1 MNGRIAKLLRKTA
14 RTNPY
19 GVKNIDNPKTL
30 YQKSKRKDC
39 IQLAPGLRLTY
50 KYLKRFYKRGE
61 FTAADVRKELEE
73 FNVTKNIFTIPEERT
88 QQ

>member
-19 GVKNIDNPKTL
+19 GVENIDNPKTL

-61 FTAADVRKELEE
+61 FTAVDVRQELRE
-73 FNVTKNIFTIPEERT
+73 FNLTQSILKIPET
-88 QQ
+88 Q

>member
-1 MNGRIAKLLRKTA
+1 MNGRMAKLLRKVA
-14 RTNPY
+14 KTNPY
-19 GVKNIDNPKTL
+19 GVDNITNTKTL

-61 FTAADVRKELEE
+61 FTAADARQELAE
-73 FNVTKNIFTIPEERT
+73 FNVTKNIITIPET
-88 QQ
+88 Q